1 MILSKLERLSR
12 LRFDEGGA
20 LREMRCGKPFTYT
33 HGGLKGGR
41 LLSSSRTE
49 KSRIA

>member
-1 MILSKLERLSR
+1 M
-12 LRFDEGGA
+12 RFDEGGA
-20 LREMRCGKPFTYT
+20 LRVMWGGKPFTYT

-41 LLSSSRTE
+41 LLSSSMAE